1 MLPNILIRTLKFEF
15 FCCSWVTNMHAL
27 NVSSGSEGSYPS
39 KREID
44 AYFDGNICRCTGYK
58 PIMKAFQSFSHEALP
73 LPSQSSACAGLCAS
87 KKNCPKLNQ
96 ADGMSAGCC
105 SVSDI
110 EEISGCC
117 SAKSAE
123 VSVVSVSDKTMK
135 NQQLISAYVPKPLM
149 FYNPLKNVRW
159 VRPVGLKQL
168 CAVLRRFSNERVQ
181 LVGGNT
187 SIGVTKY
194 LNKSGPYNRADS
206 YDVFVDI
213 NLVPEMVIK
222 SYSAA
227 TRTAVIGAAVSINEV
242 IALLQKN
249 STRTSRTPTG
259 CNSEEVNHHSV
270 FSVTAHHLSKIAN
283 TQVDLSNILCGDH
296 LNPNLLYLSS

>member
-1 MLPNILIRTLKFEF
+1 MDFAPLGKLCFQIPIVHFFKLNF
-15 FCCSWVTNMHAL
+15 FCRSWVTNMHAL
-27 NVSSGSEGSYPS
+27 NISSGSEGSYPS

-44 AYFDGNICRCTGYK
+44 SYFDGNICRCTGYK

-73 LPSQSSACAGLCAS
+73 LTSQSSACAGLCAS

-96 ADGMSAGCC
+96 ADGIGAGCC

-117 SAKSAE
+117 SAKKTD

-135 NQQLISAYVPKPLM
+135 NQKLISAYVPKPLM

-159 VRPVGLKQL
+159 VRPVGLTQL
-168 CAVLRRFSNERVQ
+168 CAVLKHFANDRVQ

-194 LNKSGPYNRADS
+194 LNKSGPYNRADT

-227 TRTAVIGAAVSINEV
+227 TRTATVGAAVSINEV

-249 STRTSRTPTG
+249 SNKTSRTPTG
-259 CNSEEVNHHSV
+259 CNSEEVNSHSI

-283 TQVDLSNILCGDH
+283 TQVGPNNIL
-296 LNPNLLYLSS
+296 